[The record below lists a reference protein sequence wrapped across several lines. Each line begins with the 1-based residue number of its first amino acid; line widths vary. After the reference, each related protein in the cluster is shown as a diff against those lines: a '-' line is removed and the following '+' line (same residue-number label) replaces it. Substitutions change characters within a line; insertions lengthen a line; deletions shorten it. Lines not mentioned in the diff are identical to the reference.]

1 MTSLNLISTRTR
13 ERTGR
18 HAPGPSRK
26 KARGLGRTADLVVD
40 LVEDLIADLVVD
52 LITEGGKL
60 LTDR

>member
-1 MTSLNLISTRTR
+1 MTGLNPISTRTR

-18 HAPGPSRK
+18 HAPGPSRE
-26 KARGLGRTADLVVD
+26 KARGLGRTADLA
-40 LVEDLIADLVVD
+40 EDLIADLVVD